1 MLLLLK
7 FSHWIQSLT
16 GSSKTGILGSTIWS
30 TRAVVQGYIFFIWL
44 KCCRPIVCSTYTYLS
59 GFRNLNQVLTGDEWY
74 NQQASRAV
82 NQAVG
87 RVIRHRHDYGA
98 IIFCDERF

>member
-1 MLLLLK
+1 LDQQSGAQGGSFK
-7 FSHWIQSLT
+7 VTIFSFDIN
-16 GSSKTGILGSTIWS
+16 
-30 TRAVVQGYIFFIWL
+30 VVHLFYAIYIYLFIWIL
-44 KCCRPIVCSTYTYLS
+44 E
-59 GFRNLNQVLTGDEWY
+59 LNQVLTGDEWY